1 MRYLNLEKDDRGI
14 ARLTLN
20 RPEVHNAFDDQ
31 LIAELD
37 SALKDLAGEP
47 AVRVLLL
54 SGAGRSFSAGGDL
67 NWMRRAADY
76 SHEENR
82 ADADRLAVMISALD
96 RFPCPTIAVVNGAA
110 FGGGV
115 GLVAACDIAV
125 ASDRAVFSL
134 SEVRLGLIPAVI
146 SPFVVNAI
154 GQRAAR
160 RYFLSGERFDAVT
173 AQRAGLVHDVAPHDE
188 LPQRIDALLEQLLA
202 GGPSAQQTAKELL
215 FRLRGNQDEEDPAV
229 WTAQLIADVRATEE
243 AHEGIDAFLTNRKP
257 DWTIDT

>member
-67 NWMRRAADY
+67 NWMRRAANY

-82 ADADRLAVMISALD
+82 ADADRLAVMIL
-96 RFPCPTIAVVNGAA
+96 
-110 FGGGV
+110 
-115 GLVAACDIAV
+115 
-125 ASDRAVFSL
+125 SL
-134 SEVRLGLIPAVI
+134 IHI
-146 SPFVVNAI
+146 
-154 GQRAAR
+154 
-160 RYFLSGERFDAVT
+160 
-173 AQRAGLVHDVAPHDE
+173 
-188 LPQRIDALLEQLLA
+188 
-202 GGPSAQQTAKELL
+202 
-215 FRLRGNQDEEDPAV
+215 
-229 WTAQLIADVRATEE
+229 
-243 AHEGIDAFLTNRKP
+243 
-257 DWTIDT
+257 